1 MKRGESG
8 LSLIVGVDKP
18 AGMTSHDVVNRA
30 RRIFGEKRVGHTGT
44 LDPMASGVLPI
55 CVGPATRLAS
65 FLTAHDKSYR
75 ASIKFGFETD
85 TDDACGS
92 AIRTAS
98 VPDRLFDET
107 FSRNFLSEL
116 VGEHMQMPPAY
127 SAIKVGGKKACDEAR
142 AGRIIE
148 LKPRP
153 IEVLQA
159 DLRAIETSPDDGSPV
174 WVVDFCVSKGTYIRA
189 LARDI
194 GRELG
199 TCAHLSALRRL
210 VSGSLSVQDCVS
222 LETLSE
228 LGKRAA
234 LDPVRLLG
242 CRFLYADGALA
253 SLVGNG
259 NILKGSAVTLFE
271 YLKTSAEAQICAC
284 TSGVCES
291 ARAADDGEVVAVIAD
306 NILVALYSFDQHRAH
321 FKPCCVFQTGVL
333 RGSDI

>member
-1 MKRGESG
+1 
-8 LSLIVGVDKP
+8 
-18 AGMTSHDVVNRA
+18 
-30 RRIFGEKRVGHTGT
+30 
-44 LDPMASGVLPI
+44 
-55 CVGPATRLAS
+55 
-65 FLTAHDKSYR
+65 
-75 ASIKFGFETD
+75 
-85 TDDACGS
+85 
-92 AIRTAS
+92 
-98 VPDRLFDET
+98 
-107 FSRNFLSEL
+107 
-116 VGEHMQMPPAY
+116 MQMPPAY

-153 IEVLQA
+153 IEVMQA
-159 DLRAIETSPDDGSPV
+159 DLRAIEISPDNGNPV

-242 CRFLYADGALA
+242 CRFLYADGVLA

-259 NILKGSAVTLFE
+259 GILKENAVTLFE
-271 YLKTSAEAQICAC
+271 YSKTSAEAQICAC
-284 TSGVCES
+284 TSGVRES
-291 ARAADDGEVVAVIAD
+291 ARAAADGEVVAVIAD
-306 NILVALYSFDQHRAH
+306 NKLVALYSFDQHRAH

>member
-8 LSLIVGVDKP
+8 LSFVVGVDKP
-18 AGMTSHDVVNRA
+18 AGMTSHDVVNRC
-30 RRIFGEKRVGHTGT
+30 RRVFGEKRVGHTGT

-65 FLTAHDKSYR
+65 YLTAHDKSYR

-92 AIRTAS
+92 SIRSAS
-98 VPDRLFDET
+98 VPEQLSDEA
-107 FSRNFLSEL
+107 FARNYLSEL
-116 VGEHMQMPPAY
+116 LGEHLQMPPAY
-127 SAIKVGGKKACDEAR
+127 SAIKVGGRKACDEAR

-153 IEVLQA
+153 IEVMQA
-159 DLRAIETSPDDGSPV
+159 DLRGIETSPDDGNPT
-174 WVVDFCVSKGTYIRA
+174 WVVDFRVSKGTYIRA

-194 GRELG
+194 GRDLG
-199 TCAHLSALRRL
+199 TCAHLEALRRL
-210 VSGSLSVQDCVS
+210 VSGSLSVEDCVS

-228 LGKRAA
+228 LGQRAA

-253 SLVGNG
+253 SVVGNG
-259 NILKGSAVTLFE
+259 NMLEGGAVALFE
-271 YLKTSAEAQICAC
+271 YAKTSAEAQISAC
-284 TSGVCES
+284 TSGVRES
-291 ARAADDGEVVAVIAD
+291 ARLADDGEVVAVIAD
-306 NILVALYSFDQHRAH
+306 NKLVALYSFDQRRAR